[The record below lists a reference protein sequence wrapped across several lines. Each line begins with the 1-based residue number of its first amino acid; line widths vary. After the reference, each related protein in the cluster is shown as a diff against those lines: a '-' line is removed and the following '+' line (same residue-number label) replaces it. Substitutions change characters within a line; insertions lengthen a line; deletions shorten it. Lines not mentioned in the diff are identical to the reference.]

1 VIPPLP
7 EPHLHLAFVHAR
19 AGWSAV
25 APVGAAPTRSL
36 RKRFRAQAYRL
47 LDRRGGRSLLATLA
61 TRRAH
66 RTDAQAAT
74 FYDGAWIQRFD
85 DDYMV
90 AGRRFRVPERRV
102 YESQR
107 EHCEDFWLHLYHPRP
122 GDVIIDAGAGFGS
135 NTLVFSR
142 AVGTDGRVLAIEA
155 HPVTFGLLEK
165 TVTWNRLANVTL
177 CQRAV
182 MDSAR
187 DAFIENRQDHER
199 NTVRLVATPTC
210 WPKAI
215 RGAALDDLCAEHGID
230 RVAFLK
236 MNVEGAEALA
246 LNGMHETI
254 DRTGAVCIACHDFLG
269 DESSDLRTRDRVE
282 AFLQARGFTVLRRQ
296 DDPRAFVRDHVHGYR
311 PR

>member
-1 VIPPLP
+1 MIALLP

-19 AGWSAV
+19 AACSTL
-25 APVGAAPTRSL
+25 APVGAATTRSL
-36 RKRFRAQAYRL
+36 RKRLRAQAYRL
-47 LDRRGGRSLLATLA
+47 LDRRGGRILLATLV

-66 RTDAQAAT
+66 RTDARAAT

-90 AGRRFRVPERRV
+90 AGRRFRFPERRV

-107 EHCEDFWLHLYHPRP
+107 EHCEDFWFHLYHPRP

-142 AVGTDGRVLAIEA
+142 AVGPEGRVLAIEA

-165 TVTWNRLANVTL
+165 TAAWNRLVNVTL

-182 MDSAR
+182 MDSER
-187 DAFIENRQDHER
+187 DVFIENRQDHER
-199 NTVRLVATPTC
+199 NAVSLVATPTC

-215 RGAALDDLCAEHGID
+215 RAVTLDDLCVEHGID
-230 RVAFLK
+230 RVSFLK

-254 DRTGAVCIACHDFLG
+254 DRTDAVCIACHDFLDSENG
-269 DESSDLRTRDRVE
+269 ALRTRDRVE
-282 AFLQARGFTVLRRQ
+282 AFLRARGFTVLRRQ
-296 DDPRAFVRDHVHGYR
+296 DDARAFVRDHVHGYR